1 MDKLRNFLPKHER
14 LTSSVERPMQWIVK
28 SGCHFSCME
37 QSSGIQVVASIKDR
51 SMNIQLCQ
59 AQIDVS
65 AEPRWFS
72 AKLCDFLI
80 HSYFQ
85 ACDKLQTTREF
96 ATKLCKN
103 YQSKVRGLSGSGIQ
117 ISPSVNDPDRGCKVA
132 CQDEYIAYRFYL
144 VNGEQGYFP
153 FGTKC
158 SRSDDNRYCVNGK
171 CLEFDENDI
180 PLVEPHIS
188 LAHYRSKR
196 WASESMDS
204 SKSIEQIANTPNE
217 QLNGFLKDVEHQM
230 SRDDGKFQC
239 ATPPM
244 LKHRSIH
251 FISDTI
257 DGTQVDMR
265 TPVQV
270 PIHY

>member
-1 MDKLRNFLPKHER
+1 MEKFRNIPPKHER
-14 LTSSVERPMQWIVK
+14 LTSNVEKPMQWIVK

-65 AEPRWFS
+65 SLPSQLTR
-72 AKLCDFLI
+72 LGDFWTRL
-80 HSYFQ
+80 SFQ

-132 CQDEYIAYRFYL
+132 CQDEHIAYRFYL

-158 SRSDDNRYCVNGK
+158 SRADDNRYCVNGK

-180 PLVEPHIS
+180 PFVEPQIS

-196 WASESMDS
+196 RASESMYFS
-204 SKSIEQIANTPNE
+204 EISKRMANATNE
-217 QLNGFLKDVEHQM
+217 LLKGFLNDVEHQM
-230 SRDDGKFQC
+230 SR
-239 ATPPM
+239 
-244 LKHRSIH
+244 S
-251 FISDTI
+251 
-257 DGTQVDMR
+257 
-265 TPVQV
+265 
-270 PIHY
+270 